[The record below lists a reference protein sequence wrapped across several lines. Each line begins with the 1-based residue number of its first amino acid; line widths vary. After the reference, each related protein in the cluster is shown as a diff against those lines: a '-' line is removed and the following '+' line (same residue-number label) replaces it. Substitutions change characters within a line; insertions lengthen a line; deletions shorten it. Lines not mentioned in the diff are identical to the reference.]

1 MTHEEIIESIK
12 EQYNRD
18 LRKQLVKS
26 LLIHEKNKDQEAL
39 RSAYQIMNQIFSYV
53 LNKLGWTITDNASK
67 WDSSP
72 LDILC
77 EAFPKIETTQWFAQQ
92 QLNVQKSIEV
102 KMAEEAKE
110 GVESR

>member
-1 MTHEEIIESIK
+1 MTQEEIIESIK

-26 LLIHEKNKDQEAL
+26 LLEHEKNRDQAAL
-39 RSAYQIMNQIFSYV
+39 RSGYQIINQIFSYV
-53 LNKLGWTITDNASK
+53 LSELGWTITDNASK
-67 WDSSP
+67 WDTTP
-72 LDILC
+72 LDIMR
-77 EAFPKIETTQWFAQQ
+77 ASFPKLETTQWFAQQ

-110 GVESR
+110 GAE